1 MTSHAKSVNP
11 KRKVLSHYF
20 QCRPRWKVCCG
31 TTFKRTGSQTQ
42 VVFYSRHRTMMESRV
57 RGKTWWGTDS
67 SQSCES
73 SAFQA
78 KTLGSTLSDTALQQ
92 SWLKMPRL

>member
-1 MTSHAKSVNP
+1 MTSHAKSANP
-11 KRKVLSHYF
+11 RLKVLSHSY

-42 VVFYSRHRTMMESRV
+42 AVFYSRHRTMMESRE

-73 SAFQA
+73 SAFRARTQ
-78 KTLGSTLSDTALQQ
+78 GSMRLDMALQR
-92 SWLKMPRL
+92 SWLKMLCL